1 MRKANAGESTVG
13 VALQNFSNAH
23 GTIQILISRRNQ
35 SLTVEK
41 VTQAVADNI
50 AAMNI
55 KNQVDTIVSNASATL
70 AAQLASSAS
79 DFASMQTQL
88 ADNQNVTNQLQ
99 VQIEQLTLQNQKYGA
114 FDELIANISDI
125 DNLIYRDSL
134 GNLDLLGGKFEASE
148 ITAGMLTIK
157 TVDLES
163 PTIGSA
169 LIPAG
174 NDNIII
180 STKAVASNSKIFVT
194 PVDSSPRMIQKTIQ
208 RKDDTPI
215 VIEIPITW
223 SITDQLAG
231 ASFTVKTSGPVT
243 EDMKFNWWIVQ
254 EK

>member
-163 PTIGSA
+163 PTIGSGT
-169 LIPAG
+169 IKSG
-174 NDNIII
+174 EI
-180 STKAVASNSKIFVT
+180 SVTIKTKAVSTKSKIFVT
-194 PVDSSPRMIQKTIQ
+194 ISKSDKAVPIKTGGIKDGESFDVQINDSLLS
-208 RKDDTPI
+208 DLD
-215 VIEIPITW
+215 
-223 SITDQLAG
+223 
-231 ASFTVKTSGPVT
+231 
-243 EDMKFNWWIVQ
+243 FNWWIVQ
-254 EK
+254 DGK